1 MSVNEEE
8 LISGRMEDGPPKEG
22 SEEKTEAKAKPDE
35 GESFKDL
42 YEESLHEVQEGEVV
56 HGRVIHIGPEFVT
69 VDIGFKSEGQVS
81 LREFLT
87 KEGSP
92 VVAVGDFIDVYVER
106 KESEIGMVS
115 LSKEKA
121 DKFKFWEEISRAWN
135 QDQVIEGKIVSR
147 IKGGLTVDIG
157 VQAFL
162 PGSQIDIRPIRN
174 LEKLIGSTF
183 KFKIIKLN
191 RRRGNVVL
199 SRRILLEKERESLR
213 QKTLEN
219 LAEGQLVEGVVK
231 NITDYG
237 AFVDLG
243 GIDGLMHIT
252 DMSWARINHPSDV
265 LTLGTKI
272 KVKVL
277 QFDREHQRLSLG
289 LKQTFPDPWEN
300 VVEKFPVGARVKG
313 KVTSITDYG
322 AFVQLQEGVEG
333 LVHVSEMSWTKRVRH
348 PSKIL
353 SAGDEVEVM
362 VLDADQG
369 QKRISLGLKQTTLNP
384 WDTIAERYPVGT
396 KIQGRIKNITDFGIF
411 IGIDEGIDGLVH
423 ISDISWIQRLKHP
436 SEVFKKGQEVQAIVL
451 NIDKEN
457 QRFSLGIKQIQKN
470 PWDDVHHRFRIGQ
483 MIKGKVTNVTKF
495 GAFVEI
501 EAGIEGLVHISEL
514 SHQRVENATEVTK
527 VGDEIQ
533 AVVINV
539 DPKRHKIGLSI
550 KDIDRYQAH
559 PPRKEPSTAYYDDTS
574 DFGRMLKE
582 GLEKRAREADNLRE
596 R

>member
-22 SEEKTEAKAKPDE
+22 IEEKTEAKAKPDE

-87 KEGSP
+87 KEGNP
-92 VVAVGDFIDVYVER
+92 AVAVGDFIDVYVER

-199 SRRILLEKERESLR
+199 SRRILLEKERESKR

-237 AFVDLG
+237 AFIDLG

-277 QFDREHQRLSLG
+277 QFDREHQRVSLG

-353 SAGDEVEVM
+353 SVGDEVEVM

-457 QRFSLGIKQIQKN
+457 QRFSLGVKQIQKN

-514 SHQRVENATEVTK
+514 SHQRVEKATEVTK